1 MRLPL
6 LTVALLAVP
15 LAACNSSSG
24 VVNIP
29 GGTPGGPVAGSTPY
43 EDLTS
48 SWDPVLAVPV
58 GADTSE
64 EPANCPDADG
74 DGFVSAVAC
83 PFAAPALLDCDDG
96 DKAVTPAVERWIP
109 PGPFLMGS
117 ESDHAGFDERPV
129 HAVTL
134 SGYCLDVHET
144 TNADFGRWLK
154 ETGGAREGL
163 SPGSFEGGEVIA
175 GRELHPVEGVT
186 WQAARAYCSAQGKA
200 LPTEA
205 QWEKAARGGCE
216 LGTSPTLCDP
226 ADLRAYPWGHA
237 TPTCELANHQT
248 SAKGMVRVCVGD
260 TVAVDS
266 PMGGESPYGHL
277 HLEGNVWEYVSDVY
291 HPLVYTSGTPRVDPG
306 GPEGEGNHVLRGGAW
321 NTFSTNMRVAN
332 RFTDTMVGSATG
344 IRCAR
349 PTEEAVPDTVAPLEM
364 VTLSGIITREEGPV
378 AGEAVMVSAFDFAD
392 ADPQT
397 GMLAP
402 GRSPVLETS
411 FEPNGLDEQ
420 PFSVEVPRGRS
431 YLLSAGLATTAV
443 ADKRDARPIN
453 TSGGMGYAAEN
464 PILADQDRTGIR
476 ILLRA
481 EVGVSPPLG
490 QQGGSHEGVGSWAP
504 PAQGTGPMA
513 MVTGSPVQGSAAGS
527 GGHAQDP
534 SGFPGFHELPAPVGS
549 AITGRGP
556 WSEPVRLST
565 EPGGGYRPQVA
576 VGAGGELHAVFYER
590 TDPGDVILHRTSRD
604 GVRWADATKASF
616 LDQYNWGP
624 DIVPRPDGTL
634 VMVYEHL
641 RSNFTGRGY
650 LSIFEGG
657 AWQEPQAITPSADS
671 EVGSDHIANGPG
683 DELIHVWIGKAQGT
697 SSFKARWQW
706 FRDGAWSGPRDFSD
720 GSQDAWHSNVERR
733 PDGSVLAGWDIGE
746 GGSSTT
752 LFVAEGRD
760 GSFSEPENLTAT
772 GKAGERPHFAFAP
785 DGVDHVTWFEKRDG
799 RPLAVYTRAGGPGK
813 WGTVRE
819 PSAGFGGFHFDPE
832 IAVNRDGVLC
842 LVWGW
847 DAGDRA
853 EMVYSLDRGDGWEA
867 PRLLAEIGWG
877 KPGLASLVA
886 DEAGNFHVVWNQG
899 VRGDNE
905 VYYSK
910 LPRP

>member
-6 LTVALLAVP
+6 LILVLLAGP
-15 LAACNSSSG
+15 QTACNSSSG
-24 VVNIP
+24 AGNAP
-29 GGTPGGPVAGSTPY
+29 GGPPLGPVAGSTPY

-48 SWDPVLAVPV
+48 SWDPALAVPT
-58 GADTSE
+58 AASASE
-64 EPANCPDADG
+64 QPAQCPDADG

-83 PFAAPALLDCDDG
+83 PFGDPGLLDCDDG
-96 DKAVTPAVERWIP
+96 DPAVTPAVERWVP

-144 TNADFGRWLK
+144 TNSDFGRWLK
-154 ETGGAREGL
+154 ETGRTEVGL
-163 SPGSFEGGEVIA
+163 SADSFEDGKVIA
-175 GRELHPVEGVT
+175 GRERHPVEGVS
-186 WQAARAYCSAQGKA
+186 WQAAQGYCAARGKV

-226 ADLRAYPWGHA
+226 ADLRAYPWGHG

-248 SAKGMVRVCVGD
+248 SAMGMVRVCIGD
-260 TVAVDS
+260 TVEVDS
-266 PMGGESPYGHL
+266 PTSGASPYGHL

-291 HPLVYTSGTPRVDPG
+291 HPFVYTREKARVDPG
-306 GPEGEGNHVLRGGAW
+306 GPAGEGNHILRGGAW
-321 NTFSTNMRVAN
+321 NTFSTNMRTAN

-349 PTEEAVPDTVAPLEM
+349 PTVDAVPDTVAPLER

-378 AGEAVMVSAFDFAD
+378 AGAALMVSAFDFAD
-392 ADPQT
+392 ADPST

-411 FEPNGLDEQ
+411 FEPNGLDEH
-420 PFSVEVPRGRS
+420 PFSIEVPLGRS
-431 YLLSAGLATTAV
+431 YLLSAGLATTTV
-443 ADKRDARPIN
+443 VDKHDGRPIN
-453 TSGGMGYAAEN
+453 TSGGMGYATEN
-464 PILADQDRTGIR
+464 PILADQDRTGIH

-481 EVGVSPPLG
+481 EVGASLPMGRDHGSLG
-490 QQGGSHEGVGSWAP
+490 GQGSWAP
-504 PAQGTGPMA
+504 PGQGAGPMA
-513 MVTGSPVQGSAAGS
+513 VGAQSPVQGNTASS

-534 SGFPGFHELPAPVGS
+534 SGFPGFHELPAPKGS
-549 AITGRGP
+549 AIGGRGT
-556 WSEPVRLST
+556 WNEPVRLSSD
-565 EPGGGYRPQVA
+565 PSGGYRPQVA
-576 VGAGGELHAVFYER
+576 VGADGGLHVVFYER

-604 GVRWADATKASF
+604 GVRWAEATKASF
-616 LDQYNWGP
+616 IDQYNWGP
-624 DIVPRPDGTL
+624 DIAPRPDGTL

-641 RSNFTGRGY
+641 RRNFTGRGY

-657 AWQEPQAITPSADS
+657 AWQEPEALTPPTDS
-671 EVGSDHIANGPG
+671 EVCSDHIANGPD
-683 DELIHVWIGKAQGT
+683 DELIHVWIGKSPGAT
-697 SSFKARWQW
+697 YFKARWQW
-706 FRDGAWSGPRDFSD
+706 YRDGAWSEPRDFSD
-720 GSQDAWHSNVERR
+720 GTQDAWHTNVERR

-746 GGSSTT
+746 GGSPTT
-752 LFVAEGRD
+752 LFVAEGRG

-772 GKAGERPHFAFAP
+772 GEAGERPHFAFAP
-785 DGVDHVTWFEKRDG
+785 DGEDHVTWFEKRDG
-799 RPLAVYTRAGGPGK
+799 RPLAVYTRAGGPGN
-813 WGTVRE
+813 WGAVHK

-867 PRLLAEIGWG
+867 PKLLAEIGRG

-886 DEAGNFHVVWNQG
+886 DELGNFHVVWNQG

-910 LPRP
+910 LSRP